1 MEIEGNRMLGWF
13 HRLGSPKT
21 FFGMSQSWP
30 KTFGLL
36 SLLLLALGTVWG
48 LLFAPPDYQQG
59 HSVRI
64 MYVHVPAAA
73 VAQSC
78 YLIMAISSAV
88 FLIWNIKL
96 ADWAAKSMAPIGASL
111 AFLVLITGAIWG
123 KPTWGTWWVWDARLT
138 SELILL
144 FIYLGHII
152 LSNAFDDFRKGDR
165 NASILAIVGL
175 INLPIIKWSV
185 DWWNTLHQPASL
197 TKFGAPS
204 IDSVMLFPLIFM
216 ALGLTFLFVSI
227 LLDRIKGE
235 IYLRKIELFKQ
246 DVN

>member
-1 MEIEGNRMLGWF
+1 MLGWF

-21 FFGMSQSWP
+21 FFAMSKKWP
-30 KTFGLL
+30 RALGLF
-36 SLLLLALGTVWG
+36 SLLLLVLGALWG
-48 LLFAPPDYQQG
+48 LLFAPSDYQQG

-138 SELILL
+138 SMLILFFL
-144 FIYLGHII
+144 YIAYIFLWQAI
-152 LSNAFDDFRKGDR
+152 SNKEL
-165 NASILAIVGL
+165 ASKISAALAIIGF
-175 INLPIIKWSV
+175 INIPIIKFSV
-185 DWWNTLHQPASL
+185 DWWNTLHQPASISKL
-197 TKFGAPS
+197 SAPT
-204 IDSVMLFPLIFM
+204 IDVSMLIPLFIM
-216 ALGLTFLFVSI
+216 TAACFLFLVTVSLI
-227 LLDRIKGE
+227 RFRLVLIENKM
-235 IYLRKIELFKQ
+235 LRTS
-246 DVN
+246 N